1 MSDRDKKRAF
11 VYGGIMVLAAVGL
24 LVSMRLQ
31 SQKPAPSASGYYTGP
46 RLNKAGTAYVTDDGR
61 IVPPPPGS
69 PPIKPR
75 DSTGGRSPER

>member
-1 MSDRDKKRAF
+1 VRSLRVFAS
-11 VYGGIMVLAAVGL
+11 L
-24 LVSMRLQ
+24 LVVSAAL
-31 SQKPAPSASGYYTGP
+31 SSLLVGCGGKPKPNAPGYYTGP

-75 DSTGGRSPER
+75 DSTGGRSSER